1 MKRIRPE
8 SEKMA
13 CAGLYM
19 MFCLLAAALPDGYGT
34 AALLALLC
42 PVLCFLA
49 VSFYREVIRG
59 E

>member
-1 MKRIRPE
+1 MNRIRPE

-19 MFCLLAAALPDGYGT
+19 MFCLLCFALPDGYDT
-34 AALLALLC
+34 LAVLALLA

-49 VSFYREVIRG
+49 LSFYREVIRG
-59 E
+59 